1 MVDAHDNE
9 TYTAQD
15 SRLIWIDCEM
25 TGLDIFHDELVEISV
40 VPTDFDLNV
49 LDEGIDYVI
58 KPSQAAVDQ
67 MNDFVRRMHTHS
79 GLINEWEH
87 GLDVSEAEANVIEY
101 VRRFTPKG
109 VRPLLAG
116 NSVGSDKKFLD
127 RYMPGLME
135 HLHYRVIDVST
146 IKELSRRWYPA
157 VYNHKPA
164 KHGSDKKFLDRYMP
178 GLMEHLHYRV
188 IDVSTIKEL
197 SRRWYPAVYNHKPA
211 KHGGHRALADIIE
224 SIDELRYYR
233 DLLFVPAPG
242 PDDRAAAD
250 AAARIE
256 QTSLLRTYER
266 NGSPLGE

>member
-25 TGLDIFHDELVEISV
+25 TGLDIFHDELCEIAV

-58 KPSQAAVDQ
+58 KPSQAAVDH
-67 MNDFVRRMHTHS
+67 MNDFVRKMHTHS
-79 GLINEWEH
+79 GLIKEWET
-87 GLDVSEAEANVIEY
+87 GLPVAEAEAKVVEY
-101 VRRFTPKG
+101 VQRFTPQG

-116 NSVGSDKKFLD
+116 NSIGSDKKFLD

-157 VYNHKPA
+157 VYN
-164 KHGSDKKFLDRYMP
+164 
-178 GLMEHLHYRV
+178 
-188 IDVSTIKEL
+188 T
-197 SRRWYPAVYNHKPA
+197 KPA

-233 DLLFVPAPG
+233 DTLFVPVPG
-242 PDDRAAAD
+242 PDSQAAKESAQ
-250 AAARIE
+250 RIE
-256 QTSLLRTYER
+256 ETSLLRTYER
-266 NGSPLGE
+266 NGNPLGE

>member
-1 MVDAHDNE
+1 MTNW
-9 TYTAQD
+9 
-15 SRLIWIDCEM
+15 SR
-25 TGLDIFHDELVEISV
+25 FSV

-67 MNDFVRRMHTHS
+67 KNDFVRRMHTHS

-87 GLDVSEAEANVIEY
+87 GLDVAEAESKVI
-101 VRRFTPKG
+101 RIRAALHTQG

-135 HLHYRVIDVST
+135 YLHYPRHRREHHQGALAPLVS
-146 IKELSRRWYPA
+146 
-157 VYNHKPA
+157 
-164 KHGSDKKFLDRYMP
+164 
-178 GLMEHLHYRV
+178 
-188 IDVSTIKEL
+188 
-197 SRRWYPAVYNHKPA
+197 AVYNHKPA

-233 DLLFVPAPG
+233 DLLFVARTRSRRPG
-242 PDDRAAAD
+242 RDRCRRPHRGRACCV
-250 AAARIE
+250 
-256 QTSLLRTYER
+256 TYER
-266 NGSPLGE
+266 NGNPLGE

>member
-1 MVDAHDNE
+1 M
-9 TYTAQD
+9 
-15 SRLIWIDCEM
+15 
-25 TGLDIFHDELVEISV
+25 

-49 LDEGIDYVI
+49 LDGGIDYVI
-58 KPSQAAVDQ
+58 KPSKAAVDQ

-87 GLDVSEAEANVIEY
+87 GLDVSEAEAKVIEY

-116 NSVGSDKKFLD
+116 NSV
-127 RYMPGLME
+127 
-135 HLHYRVIDVST
+135 
-146 IKELSRRWYPA
+146 
-157 VYNHKPA
+157 
-164 KHGSDKKFLDRYMP
+164 GSDKKFLDRYMP

-242 PDDRAAAD
+242 PDDRAATD

-266 NGSPLGE
+266 NGNPLGE

>member
-58 KPSQAAVDQ
+58 KPSQTAVDQ
-67 MNDFVRRMHTHS
+67 MNDFVRRMYTHS

-87 GLDVSEAEANVIEY
+87 GLDVSEAEAKVIEY
-101 VRRFTPKG
+101 VRRFTPNG

-116 NSVGSDKKFLD
+116 NSV
-127 RYMPGLME
+127 
-135 HLHYRVIDVST
+135 
-146 IKELSRRWYPA
+146 
-157 VYNHKPA
+157 
-164 KHGSDKKFLDRYMP
+164 GSDKKFLDRYMP

-242 PDDRAAAD
+242 PDDRAATD

-266 NGSPLGE
+266 NGNPLGE

>member
-58 KPSQAAVDQ
+58 KPSQTAVDQ

-87 GLDVSEAEANVIEY
+87 GLDVSEAEAKVIEY
-101 VRRFTPKG
+101 VRRFTPNG

-116 NSVGSDKKFLD
+116 NSVGSDK
-127 RYMPGLME
+127 
-135 HLHYRVIDVST
+135 
-146 IKELSRRWYPA
+146 
-157 VYNHKPA
+157 
-164 KHGSDKKFLDRYMP
+164 
-178 GLMEHLHYRV
+178 
-188 IDVSTIKEL
+188 
-197 SRRWYPAVYNHKPA
+197 YNHKPA

-242 PDDRAAAD
+242 PDDRAATD

-266 NGSPLGE
+266 NGNPLGE